1 VTTLEA
7 AFLPA
12 RRAMT
17 HQLTDTNG
25 APVVRERYWITIN
38 REKSVPAP
46 VVMGLTPPPGRTTK
60 TSEQARGVAQ
70 PPALLEDPDRLRQDY
85 FRRAEQWRFFD

>member
-1 VTTLEA
+1 MRLQSRSFAQPNGPPAASDGDDGSQA

-25 APVVRERYWITIN
+25 APVVRERYWITYQP
-38 REKSVPAP
+38 EKSVPAP
-46 VVMGLTPPPGRTTK
+46 VVW
-60 TSEQARGVAQ
+60 
-70 PPALLEDPDRLRQDY
+70 D
-85 FRRAEQWRFFD
+85 